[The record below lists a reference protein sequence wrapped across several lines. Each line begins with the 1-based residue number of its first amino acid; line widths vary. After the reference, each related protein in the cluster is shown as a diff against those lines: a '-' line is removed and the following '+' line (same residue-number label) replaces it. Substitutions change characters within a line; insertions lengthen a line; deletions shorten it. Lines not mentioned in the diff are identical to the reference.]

1 VGRYDVLRRI
11 EAMDP
16 QREFLQIY
24 RLTATVEFPWD
35 VNQALSFALFRT
47 YAVPAIGRLLA
58 RTGEFTQR
66 AQKRYDDTTLLLD
79 AVLEHGT
86 GSATGRA
93 AVRRVNQMHRAW
105 DVGQD
110 DLRYVL
116 STFVVSPIRWLDAY
130 GWRPLSEPERIASA
144 NYYRELGRHMGIRDV
159 PATWQEFGRH
169 LDAYE
174 AAHLAFDPGG
184 RAVADA
190 TLDLFATFPLN
201 RFTPRPVVRQMSWS
215 LMDDALLDAFR
226 YPHPHPA
233 VRALVRGA
241 LRARG
246 RAVRLLPPRRRPYH
260 ARQLPQVRSYPDG
273 YDVERLGTFPPACP
287 APGGV

>member
-1 VGRYDVLRRI
+1 VGRYEVLHRI

-16 QREFLQIY
+16 QREFLEIY

-144 NYYRELGRHMGIRDV
+144 TTTASWAGTWGSGTSRRPGRSSAGTSTRTRPRTSPST
-159 PATWQEFGRH
+159 PA
-169 LDAYE
+169 
-174 AAHLAFDPGG
+174 AARSP
-184 RAVADA
+184 
-190 TLDLFATFPLN
+190 
-201 RFTPRPVVRQMSWS
+201 TPRWS
-215 LMDDALLDAFR
+215 CSPR
-226 YPHPHPA
+226 SRSTGSRPA
-233 VRALVRGA
+233 RWCGSC
-241 LRARG
+241 RG
-246 RAVRLLPPRRRPYH
+246 R
-260 ARQLPQVRSYPDG
+260 
-273 YDVERLGTFPPACP
+273 
-287 APGGV
+287 